1 MLVEFLNLIFIFLTS
16 IIIIYLLRHYIFTF
30 TVLRKSKN
38 NYGSNLNSN
47 LNFEPTVTILIPAHN
62 EENVIGKMLDKITKL
77 SYPKN
82 KLEVI
87 LIDDASSD
95 ATGKIGE
102 EYAKLYGFIK
112 VLHRES
118 KVGGKGKAGALNAG
132 LKGSKAEIV
141 ICFDADYVPNNEII
155 TKLVEKF
162 ADPIVGAVQGRPV
175 VLNEP
180 QNIVTRLVALERIGG
195 YRVDQEARDVLGLI
209 PQFGGTVGGFRR
221 SIVESLGGFDESM
234 LTEDTDLTIQIY
246 LAGYKIRYAG
256 DAECYEEAVDTWK
269 AYWRQRHR
277 WAKGHM
283 QVCFKNAF
291 KVLKSK
297 KMNTKEKID
306 GLLLL
311 HIYFMPVL
319 ILLSFFIGSLL
330 ILYGSAIAGLLWFT
344 VPVSFYSFVG
354 NYAPFFE
361 IGVGVYLDGRR
372 HIQWLMPFL
381 IFSFFYNVLICTKA
395 FYDLSI
401 EKLVGSTKGDW
412 EKTEHLGKANRYI
425 KIKR

>member
-1 MLVEFLNLIFIFLTS
+1 VLVEFLNFIFIFLTS

-87 LIDDASSD
+87 LIDDASLD
-95 ATGKIGE
+95 ATGKIAE

-162 ADPIVGAVQGRPV
+162 ADPTVGAVQGRPV

>member
-1 MLVEFLNLIFIFLTS
+1 M
-16 IIIIYLLRHYIFTF
+16 
-30 TVLRKSKN
+30 
-38 NYGSNLNSN
+38 
-47 LNFEPTVTILIPAHN
+47 
-62 EENVIGKMLDKITKL
+62 
-77 SYPKN
+77 
-82 KLEVI
+82 
-87 LIDDASSD
+87 
-95 ATGKIGE
+95 
-102 EYAKLYGFIK
+102 
-112 VLHRES
+112 LHRES

-162 ADPIVGAVQGRPV
+162 ADPTVGAVQGRPV

-269 AYWRQRHR
+269 VYWRQRHR